1 MPHRLT
7 VTAIEPI
14 SAKQPALVIEY
25 TCTRCRAD
33 CRAEL
38 ASPGFLP
45 RYCLPCAAIVKRA
58 KAAARQATWRA
69 EHAQD
74 AKRLGRERMQAS
86 RAAAKLASQVATS
99 QVEPLPDWTPARFGA
114 RLSVEAVFE
123 ECSAEYER
131 RHAVKWG
138 WQDLHYRA
146 KSYYASALGNAQ
158 FLGRRSAAIAAMC
171 RYVVKGIDNAAARR
185 DGAQPTAC
193 KPTKRIFDKPKA

>member
-86 RAAAKLASQVATS
+86 RAAAKLASQVETS
-99 QVEPLPDWTPARFGA
+99 QAETPQVATPPNWTSDRFGA
-114 RLSVEAVFE
+114 RLSVETVFE
-123 ECSAEYER
+123 ECAAEYER
-131 RHAVKWG
+131 RTPSSGTGKTCNIG
-138 WQDLHYRA
+138 
-146 KSYYASALGNAQ
+146 SARTTS
-158 FLGRRSAAIAAMC
+158 RRSVM
-171 RYVVKGIDNAAARR
+171 RS
-185 DGAQPTAC
+185 
-193 KPTKRIFDKPKA
+193 F